1 MKNFIDIK
9 QFTKKDLITLVELAR
24 VLKREHKAGIK
35 HAKDFSNKTLALLF
49 EKPSTR
55 TRVSF
60 EVGMKQFNGNVVT
73 LQKDEVGLGD
83 REPIK
88 DVARVLSRYVDIIM
102 IRTFEHSN
110 LTTFS
115 EYATIPVING
125 LSDLSHPCQAVADF
139 LTIYETFGTFEGI
152 KITYLGDGN
161 NVCRSLL
168 EFAQIVGVDMVVST
182 PDGYEL
188 DFDKSYRLIKD
199 AKKAIEGAQ
208 VVYTDTWVSMGEEG
222 KGIESFNGYQIND
235 ALMSLANKDAIF
247 MHCLPAHRGEE
258 VTNDVM
264 ESTQSKIFDQAENRL
279 HAQKAILQTLL
290 S

>member
-24 VLKREHKAGIK
+24 VLKREHKACIK

-139 LTIYETFGTFEGI
+139 LTIYETFGTFEGV

-168 EFAQIVGVDMVVST
+168 EFAQIVGADMVVST
-182 PDGYEL
+182 PDGYDL
-188 DFDKSYRLIKD
+188 DFDKPYRLIKD

-222 KGIESFNGYQIND
+222 KGIDAFNGYQIND

-279 HAQKAILQTLL
+279 HAQKAILQMLL